1 MQGPRTVAMARQAI
15 QGIEATQM
23 IHKDQ
28 MLGIARANL
37 ARQAWAFG
45 ALLGLR

>member
-1 MQGPRTVAMARQAI
+1 MQSPVEVYENDR
-15 QGIEATQM
+15 IEAAQM
-23 IHKDQ
+23 IHKGQ
-28 MLGIARANL
+28 VFGMTRANL